1 MAFRRTLKRPVGCTG
16 IGLHSGKPVRLQLKP
31 APAGHGLR
39 FLRTD
44 VGVEIPASLAWLSRQ
59 DHATSLCR
67 DGVSV
72 ETVEHLLAALYALGV
87 DDALIEVSGPEIP
100 ILDGSAAPFVILI
113 HEAGTRPQKEP
124 RQYLK
129 VTKPVEVVRGTKSA
143 RLVPAEHFEIS
154 YTIGFEHPLL
164 RHQAYAARVTAESF
178 GDELAPA
185 RTFGFLRDVE
195 TMRRNGLA
203 LGGSLENAVVI
214 GETGVLN
221 NALRFED
228 EFARHK
234 AMDAVGDLALL
245 GHPLIGRLEAVKAG
259 HALHAAV
266 AQKLLAT
273 QRRLRAGGSALPRRP
288 RPVPVSRARLEAARA

>member
-1 MAFRRTLKRPVGCTG
+1 
-16 IGLHSGKPVRLQLKP
+16 
-31 APAGHGLR
+31 
-39 FLRTD
+39 

-59 DHATSLCR
+59 DHATTLSR

-72 ETVEHLLAALYALGV
+72 ETVEHLLAALFALGV
-87 DDALIEVSGPEIP
+87 DDASIEVSGPEIP
-100 ILDGSAAPFVILI
+100 ILDGSAAPFVLLI
-113 HEAGTRPQKEP
+113 HEAGTRPHKEA

-129 VTKPVEVVRGTKSA
+129 VTKPVEVVRGSKVA
-143 RLVPAEHFEIS
+143 RLSPADHFEVS
-154 YTIGFEHPLL
+154 YTIGFDHPLL
-164 RHQAYAARVTAESF
+164 RHQGRTVRITAETF
-178 GDELAPA
+178 VEELAPA

-195 TMRRNGLA
+195 TMRKNGLA

-228 EFARHK
+228 EFVRHK

-245 GHPLIGRLEAVKAG
+245 GHPLLARLEAVKAG
-259 HALHAAV
+259 HALHAAL

-273 QRRLRAGGSALPRRP
+273 RDAFELVESSRLAGIEFAPAPAPGWKP
-288 RPVPVSRARLEAARA
+288 ARA